1 MCGGRWVA
9 HDRAM
14 TSEQPGF
21 EPSGDDVT
29 TPAGAG
35 STASGTADPT
45 MPPPGEDDGP
55 PAPGPGGPPP
65 PRCEPDGDFP
75 RMRRTRG
82 RDAVVAGVAGGIARE
97 LGIDPLFVRAAF
109 VLLAVAGGSGFLL
122 YAAGWLL
129 LPDEG
134 DHEPIGIGFLHRHG
148 HRPWL
153 LIGLAVAAVAIV
165 GDGWDRSG
173 WPGPWFVI
181 VVVGLFVASRRRRHG
196 PRDQWNAPPV
206 DEPWPGHDEPSGWEW
221 SGPTLPAPSTGRPR
235 SLVPRVLLGLLA
247 LAAVDL
253 LLVVAHLP
261 ALPVTAV
268 LALGLV
274 MTGVALVLG
283 VRRDRWG
290 GLLALGVALM
300 AALALAIAAQAA
312 LAGGVGTRVYHATD
326 PAGLG
331 RTIRLGAG
339 DLTLDLADLQVG
351 APVTVTGRVGAGH
364 LDVIVPAGMALSV
377 RAHSGIG
384 QVDVLG
390 TVHEGVDV
398 DQQVNLPGTAAG
410 GSLRLDLA
418 AGVGDVE
425 VRRAA

>member
-1 MCGGRWVA
+1 
-9 HDRAM
+9 
-14 TSEQPGF
+14 
-21 EPSGDDVT
+21 
-29 TPAGAG
+29 
-35 STASGTADPT
+35 
-45 MPPPGEDDGP
+45 
-55 PAPGPGGPPP
+55 
-65 PRCEPDGDFP
+65 
-75 RMRRTRG
+75 MRRTRG

-134 DHEPIGIGFLHRHG
+134 DHEPIGIGFVHRHG

-153 LIGLAVAAVAIV
+153 LVGLAVAAVAIL
-165 GDGWDRSG
+165 GDGWDRRG

-181 VVVGLFVASRRRRHG
+181 VAVGLFVASRRRRHG
-196 PRDQWNAPPV
+196 PRDRWQAPPV

-221 SGPTLPAPSTGRPR
+221 SGPTLPGPSTGRPR

-339 DLTLDLADLQVG
+339 DLTLDLADLQAG